1 MESTIDF
8 FRFRE
13 REAFIALSQGAA
25 SDAIAAR
32 RECQLA
38 SLGKWHGRS
47 ARCYTRKMRAPQTP
61 YSWQTH
67 FDPCRLQLMKNYG

>member
-32 RECQLA
+32 RECQSA
-38 SLGKWHGRS
+38 SLG
-47 ARCYTRKMRAPQTP
+47 ARAPSPALSAKREQE
-61 YSWQTH
+61 S
-67 FDPCRLQLMKNYG
+67 